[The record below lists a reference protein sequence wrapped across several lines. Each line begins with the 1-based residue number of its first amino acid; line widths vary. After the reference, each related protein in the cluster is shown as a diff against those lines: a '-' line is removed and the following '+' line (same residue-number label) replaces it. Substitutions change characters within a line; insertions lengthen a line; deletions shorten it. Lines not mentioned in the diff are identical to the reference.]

1 MKILYLLLISNEFTG
16 KKRYVL
22 TDYEQICS
30 DVGLDDLLRNEC
42 YEAAKDM
49 DLGEFEEMTP
59 PNKDYPNGCF
69 KMGTSIPGET
79 VVFWN
84 IGKKGAKHPAA
95 AAICFNPHGITT
107 TTIRPNR
114 KLSSNPDNV
123 STSYNRIFKIYVILY
138 ICFIDS
144 TIMLNSV

>member
-1 MKILYLLLISNEFTG
+1 MVENTLFLISNKFTG
-16 KKRYVL
+16 EKRYDI
-22 TDYEQICS
+22 TQDGQICS
-30 DVGLDDLLRNEC
+30 DHGFDDLLRNEC

-49 DLGEFEEMTP
+49 DLGDFEEMTP

-114 KLSSNPDNV
+114 KLSSSQDND
-123 STSYNRIFKIYVILY
+123 STSYRNTLIILQSMVIF
-138 ICFIDS
+138 
-144 TIMLNSV
+144 